1 MEANY
6 TTSSLIRTTLSTSV
20 RYIDVSIYQL
30 LRGSGIIFVAL
41 MKQYVLRHRLY
52 QFQWVGVVF
61 NLVSVFL
68 VGATAILNSNNDQ
81 SKDPNDALLGVV
93 LVMAGA
99 FVQAL
104 QFVFEE
110 KVMTLDDDAAPP
122 LLVIGMEGL
131 WGSVLCLFVVYPL
144 VYLLPGSDHGSYE
157 DPFNTW
163 YMLMHSTTLQWA
175 FGIYFFAIF
184 GYNLFAVLVTYSL
197 NSVWHAILDNFRPVT
212 VWCVDMFIYYGMPG
226 LSGHGEA
233 WTPYSWVQMVG
244 MCVLLYGTAIYNAPN
259 AGSVKLEGKW
269 WQLWINMTREYNEIE
284 VEMEE
289 AAASA
294 EWDDRQAAFKQRHVS
309 SFAQRSP
316 MVSVH
321 TQALHGLGSHNI

>member
-1 MEANY
+1 
-6 TTSSLIRTTLSTSV
+6 
-20 RYIDVSIYQL
+20 
-30 LRGSGIIFVAL
+30 
-41 MKQYVLRHRLY
+41 MKQYVLGHRLY
-52 QFQWVGVVF
+52 KFQWVGVVY
-61 NLVSVFL
+61 NLLSVFL
-68 VGATAILNSNNDQ
+68 VGSTAILNSNDEQAKN
-81 SKDPNDALLGVV
+81 SPSDAFWGVA

-131 WGSVLCLFVVYPL
+131 WGSFLCLVLVYPVVY
-144 VYLLPGSDHGSYE
+144 YLPGGDHGSYE

-163 YMLMHSTTLQWA
+163 YMLTHSSTLQVA
-175 FGIYFFAIF
+175 FGVYFLAIF
-184 GYNLFAVLVTYSL
+184 GYNLFAVLVTYAL
-197 NSVWHAILDNFRPVT
+197 NSVWHAILDNFRPIT
-212 VWCVDMFIYYGMPG
+212 VWCVNLFIYYGLPNID
-226 LSGHGEA
+226 HGEA
-233 WTPYSWVQMVG
+233 WTPYSWVQLVG

-269 WQLWINMTREYNEIE
+269 WQLWLNMTDEYNEIE
-284 VEMEE
+284 MEIQEAE
-289 AAASA
+289 AAAEWEDRLA
-294 EWDDRQAAFKQRHVS
+294 EYKQRRLS